1 MQIKTHDFLGSIGIL
16 IFMVCFVMFLKEMV
30 TLILM
35 TFVCGV
41 AMHFFMTDEQ
51 RQAFVKN
58 NSNDE
63 SDSNGRD
70 Y

>member
-1 MQIKTHDFLGSIGIL
+1 MQMKTHDFLGSIGIL
-16 IFMVCFVMFLKEMV
+16 IFICCFLMYLREMV
-30 TLILM
+30 IM
-35 TFVCGV
+35 ISVTFVCGV

-58 NSNDE
+58 NSNE
-63 SDSNGRD
+63 SDSDGRD

>member
-1 MQIKTHDFLGSIGIL
+1 MQIKTHDFLGSIGFL

-30 TLILM
+30 IMISVTL
-35 TFVCGV
+35 VCAV

-58 NSNDE
+58 NSDDE
-63 SDSNGRD
+63 SEW
-70 Y
+70 